1 MTVGAAASAIGTTL
15 THHVD
20 PSLNYT
26 PRQLTRGQR
35 SRQEVF
41 VYQSPRNRRVVT
53 VADPAHFALGL
64 ILEFDSAVRA
74 YVERPRQLQLSLKTS
89 VDLSFWSHM
98 ANGSQQF
105 HLLIPTART
114 ARSSSGVVM
123 LPAREELIEIG
134 VRNGVL
140 LTCMTELELTS
151 SLARVAVCY
160 ELLPLVWDS
169 ERIIARAAIA
179 EQVKELLGRAP
190 RLNLASLISALS
202 YTAHQTRATVAW
214 MIHQGIL
221 ALVDHS
227 PGSSDAVLELAHG

>member
-1 MTVGAAASAIGTTL
+1 
-15 THHVD
+15 
-20 PSLNYT
+20 
-26 PRQLTRGQR
+26 
-35 SRQEVF
+35 
-41 VYQSPRNRRVVT
+41 
-53 VADPAHFALGL
+53 
-64 ILEFDSAVRA
+64 
-74 YVERPRQLQLSLKTS
+74 
-89 VDLSFWSHM
+89 M